1 VSEAP
6 INPSTTGE
14 SMRPKIRL
22 TLKWWY
28 WLAAEL
34 LLSAAV
40 AGWSVGLALTFIAVA
55 AQIVHFAV
63 RTRSMRAFSVQTA
76 TAFLVLLALGVW
88 PPLAFL
94 HWLMLAGT
102 AIRLLFD
109 YCLLARTLSLA
120 PWNRTAPLSWTL
132 IKHVYLAPPV
142 DRSILAHTRAPVPVT
157 ELLRRAAT

>member
-1 VSEAP
+1 MM
-6 INPSTTGE
+6 GGQ
-14 SMRPKIRL
+14 MRLGIRP

-34 LLSAAV
+34 LLGAAT
-40 AGWSVGLALTFIAVA
+40 AGWSMGLLPALIVVA
-55 AQIVHFAV
+55 AQIIHFAS
-63 RTRSMRAFSVQTA
+63 RTGSMRAFSVQTP
-76 TAFLVLLALGVW
+76 TAFFVFLVLGAW

-102 AIRLLFD
+102 AARLLFD

-120 PWNRTAPLSWTL
+120 PWNRTAPLSWAL
-132 IKHVYLAPPV
+132 VRRVYLSPPV
-142 DRSILAHTRAPVPVT
+142 SGSVLAYTRATAPVT